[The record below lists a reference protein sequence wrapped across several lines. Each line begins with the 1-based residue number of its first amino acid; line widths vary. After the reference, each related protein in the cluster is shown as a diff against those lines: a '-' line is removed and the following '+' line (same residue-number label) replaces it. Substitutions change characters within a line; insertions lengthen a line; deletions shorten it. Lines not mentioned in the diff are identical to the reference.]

1 VIPPQMDA
9 EFVCAMEQVLDVYEK
24 PLDVDHPV
32 VCVDEASRQLIEE
45 IVVPIPMEPGQPERF
60 DYEYKRNG
68 TVNLF
73 MAFQPLL
80 GFREVVVTD
89 RRTSLDFP
97 AFLKYLVDEIY
108 WHATKITVVLDN
120 LNTHK
125 FSVLYQS
132 YSAEEAHRIM
142 SKLEFVHTPKHGS
155 WLNMAELE
163 FAAIQGQCL
172 DRRIATKE
180 ELTREVD
187 AWRDERNDREV
198 QANWQ
203 FTTEDAR
210 IKLRKLYPDN
220 QPR

>member
-1 VIPPQMDA
+1 MIPPQMDA

-45 IVVPIPMEPGQPERF
+45 IALPIPMEPGQPERF

-89 RRTSLDFP
+89 RRTAMDFA
-97 AFLKYLVDEIY
+97 AFLKYLVDVIY
-108 WHATKITVVLDN
+108 FSAARLTIVLDD

-125 FSVLYQS
+125 LSVLYEA
-132 YSAEEAHRIM
+132 YSPEEAHRIM

-163 FAAIQGQCL
+163 FASIQGQCL

-187 AWRDERNDREV
+187 AWRDKRNDREV
-198 QANWQ
+198 RANWQ
-203 FTTEDAR
+203 FKTEDAR
-210 IKLRKLYPDN
+210 IILRKLYPDN

>member
-1 VIPPQMDA
+1 
-9 EFVCAMEQVLDVYEK
+9 MEQVLDVYER
-24 PLDVDHPV
+24 PLDVDRPV
-32 VCVDEASRQLIEE
+32 VCVDEANRRLVEE
-45 IVVPIPMEPGQPERF
+45 VVLPIPMGPGQPERF
-60 DYEYKRNG
+60 DYEYQRNG

-80 GFREVVVTD
+80 GFREVVVTE
-89 RRTSLDFP
+89 RRTAMDFA
-97 AFLKYLVDEIY
+97 AFLKYLVDDIY
-108 WHATKITVVLDN
+108 WHTTKITLVLDN

-125 FSVLYQS
+125 PSVLYQA
-132 YSAEEAHRIM
+132 YPPEEAHRIL

-163 FAAIQGQCL
+163 FAAIQRQCL
-172 DRRIATKE
+172 DRRIGTKE

-187 AWRDERNDREV
+187 AWRDARNDREV
-198 QANWQ
+198 RANWQ

-210 IKLRKLYPDN
+210 VKLRKLYPDN

>member
-1 VIPPQMDA
+1 MIPPQMDA

-24 PLDVDHPV
+24 PLDVDRPV
-32 VCVDEASRQLIEE
+32 VCVDEASRQLIAE
-45 IVVPIPMEPGQPERF
+45 IALPIPMEPGQPERF
-60 DYEYKRNG
+60 DYEYRRNG

-89 RRTSLDFP
+89 RRTSMDFA

-108 WHATKITVVLDN
+108 FAATRLTIVLDN

-125 FSVLYQS
+125 LSVLYEA
-132 YSAEEAHRIM
+132 YSPEEAHRIM

-163 FAAIQGQCL
+163 FAAVQRQCL
-172 DRRIATKE
+172 ARRIATKE

-198 QANWQ
+198 RANWQ
-203 FTTEDAR
+203 FTTGDAR

-220 QPR
+220 QPI

>member
-1 VIPPQMDA
+1 MIPPQMDA
-9 EFVCAMEQVLDVYEK
+9 EFVCAMERVLDVYEK
-24 PLDVDHPV
+24 PLDADHPV
-32 VCVDEASRQLIEE
+32 VCVDEANRQLIEE
-45 IVVPIPMEPGQPERF
+45 IALPIPMEPGQPERF

-68 TVNLF
+68 TVDLF
-73 MAFQPLL
+73 VAFQPLL

-89 RRTSLDFP
+89 RRTAMDFA
-97 AFLKYLVDEIY
+97 AFLKYLVDVIY
-108 WHATKITVVLDN
+108 FSATRLTIVLDN

-125 FSVLYQS
+125 LSVLYEA
-132 YSAEEAHRIM
+132 YSPEEAHRIA

-187 AWRDERNDREV
+187 AWRDKRNDREV
-198 QANWQ
+198 RANWQ
-203 FTTEDAR
+203 FKTEDAR
-210 IKLRKLYPDN
+210 ISLRKLYPDN
-220 QPR
+220 QPI

>member
-45 IVVPIPMEPGQPERF
+45 IALPIPMEPGQPERF

-73 MAFQPLL
+73 VAFQPLL

-89 RRTSLDFP
+89 RRTAMDFA
-97 AFLKYLVDEIY
+97 AFLKYLVDVIY
-108 WHATKITVVLDN
+108 FSATRLTIVLDN

-125 FSVLYQS
+125 LSVLYDA
-132 YSAEEAHRIM
+132 YSPEEAHRIM

-187 AWRDERNDREV
+187 AWRDKRNDREV
-198 QANWQ
+198 RANWQ
-203 FTTEDAR
+203 FKTEDAR
-210 IKLRKLYPDN
+210 IILRKLYPDN
-220 QPR
+220 QPI

>member
-1 VIPPQMDA
+1 MIPPHMDA

-32 VCVDEASRQLIEE
+32 VCVDEANRQLIEE
-45 IVVPIPMEPGQPERF
+45 IALPIPMEPGQPERF
-60 DYEYKRNG
+60 DYEYQRNG

-89 RRTSLDFP
+89 RRTAMDFA
-97 AFLKYLVDEIY
+97 AFLKYLVDVIY
-108 WHATKITVVLDN
+108 FSATRLTIVLDN

-125 FSVLYQS
+125 LSVLYEA
-132 YSAEEAHRIM
+132 YSPEEAHRIA

-172 DRRIATKE
+172 DRRIGTKE

-187 AWRDERNDREV
+187 AWRDKRNDREV
-198 QANWQ
+198 RANWQ

-220 QPR
+220 QSR

>member
-1 VIPPQMDA
+1 MIPPQMDA

-24 PLDVDHPV
+24 PLDVDRPV

-45 IVVPIPMEPGQPERF
+45 IAPPIPMEPGQPERF

-73 MAFQPLL
+73 VAFQPLL

-89 RRTSLDFP
+89 RRTAMDFA
-97 AFLKYLVDEIY
+97 AFLKYLVDVIY
-108 WHATKITVVLDN
+108 FSATRLTIVLDN

-125 FSVLYQS
+125 LSVLYEA
-132 YSAEEAHRIM
+132 YPPEEAHRIM

-187 AWRDERNDREV
+187 SWRDKRNDREV
-198 QANWQ
+198 RANWQ
-203 FTTEDAR
+203 FKTEDAR
-210 IKLRKLYPDN
+210 IILRKLYPDN
-220 QPR
+220 QPI